1 MHSENTVQSLHV
13 KFILPALAEAES
25 TVLYRPIKYALFPPL
40 GLALLAGYLRKDR
53 DRIEICDL
61 HVEKTD
67 FSDSPDLVAI
77 EVYITNARRAY
88 RIADAYRKRG
98 IFVVLGGLHPTSL
111 PEEALLHADSV
122 VTGPA
127 HAAWPEFL
135 SDFRKGKAH
144 TRRLYS
150 DTLRSL
156 ARLPSPRRD
165 LIRRERYLVPNSIV
179 VSRGCP
185 QSCDFCYTRNFYAG
199 GKTFY
204 TETVDS
210 ALSQIQ
216 SLPGRHLFFL
226 DDNLFGS
233 PSFAKALFS
242 EMTGMKRIFQGAA
255 TLRSL
260 EDDELLDLAA
270 EAGLRSLFIG
280 FESLNQESLSS
291 CGKGINRVAEYRR
304 LIRRLQD
311 RGIMINASFVFGL
324 DADRKDVFDRTVDW
338 AVSSGIETATFH
350 LATPYPGTPFFRRME
365 AGNRLLHR
373 DWDRYDTRHAVI
385 RHPHMSAEEL
395 ESGYRRAYRNFYQWS
410 SIFRSAS
417 RHSSLTAS
425 VRHFAYA
432 SAWKKMDPFWTLLI
446 HLRRLPSAVP
456 LLERALALGSSGGI
470 VPGSRKGKSESKLMP
485 PLVRENMENPE
496 EIP

>member
-1 MHSENTVQSLHV
+1 MKVVIIGGVAGGATAAARIRRLDEQAEIVMLERSGYISYANCG
-13 KFILPALAEAES
+13 LPYY
-25 TVLYRPIKYALFPPL
+25 V
-40 GLALLAGYLRKDR
+40 GG
-53 DRIEICDL
+53 
-61 HVEKTD
+61 V
-67 FSDSPDLVAI
+67 
-77 EVYITNARRAY
+77 
-88 RIADAYRKRG
+88 IADAG
-98 IFVVLGGLHPTSL
+98 ELTLQT
-111 PEEALLHADSV
+111 PESFRRRFHIDVRVRHEALSV
-122 VTGPA
+122 NRA
-127 HAAWPEFL
+127 
-135 SDFRKGKAH
+135 AH
-144 TRRLYS
+144 TVAVRNLETGETYAESYDRLLLAPGAEPIRPALPGIDLPGVFTLRTVE
-150 DTLRSL
+150 DTLRISHALEEQRLRSAVIVGGGFIGVEMAENLHRRGLAVTILEKQPQLLGQLDADMACFVHAHLREKGISL
-156 ARLPSPRRD
+156 ALGQGLAGIEAADGGRLTVR
-165 LIRRERYLVPNSIV
+165 
-179 VSRGCP
+179 
-185 QSCDFCYTRNFYAG
+185 
-199 GKTFY
+199 
-204 TETVDS
+204 TE
-210 ALSQIQ
+210 A
-216 SLPGRHLFFL
+216 
-226 DDNLFGS
+226 
-233 PSFAKALFS
+233 
-242 EMTGMKRIFQGAA
+242 GAA
-255 TLRSL
+255 LPA
-260 EDDELLDLAA
+260 DAVLLALGVRPESRLAA

-417 RHSSLTAS
+417 RHPSLTAS